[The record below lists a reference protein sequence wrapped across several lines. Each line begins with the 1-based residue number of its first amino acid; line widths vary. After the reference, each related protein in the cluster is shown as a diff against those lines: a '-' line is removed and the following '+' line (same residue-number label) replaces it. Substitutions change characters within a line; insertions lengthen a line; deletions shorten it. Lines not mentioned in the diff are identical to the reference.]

1 MATAMNR
8 NLSDGAKND
17 DTTATTSSVG
27 KILSVLRSPRRRTQ
41 RLVPKRDMRSESEFV
56 ACPKCPIKLAMCS
69 SASSPAVARK
79 PSTPNNYSGGIKKK
93 GGGCVFVEYES
104 GGFSVDGRTEK
115 EAFSISER
123 KNGATVSASTKTKII
138 TGFIFQELLGS
149 VVQHTQLLGFR
160 IGCRGLTPCITAS
173 THKR

>member
-79 PSTPNNYSGGIKKK
+79 PSTPNNYSPAGGIKKK
-93 GGGCVFVEYES
+93 GDGCVFGEYKS
-104 GGFSVDGRTEK
+104 GGFSVDEQKKRRFQFRREK
-115 EAFSISER
+115 TR
-123 KNGATVSASTKTKII
+123 PW
-138 TGFIFQELLGS
+138 FQ
-149 VVQHTQLLGFR
+149 FR
-160 IGCRGLTPCITAS
+160 PAHVTI
-173 THKR
+173 